1 MRNISVRHMAR
12 AVLGA
17 VLLVSCV
24 LAFPVPASAAGYA
37 RRIAIAPFASLT
49 KEDIGATV
57 SVLPRLLASRLMALA
72 GADVVLLPAGGGKA
86 PEEAAKEAKV
96 PLLLQGTVS
105 KLGKGYSIDTTVTDL
120 ETGKPAGAFFAA
132 ASTEDDIIA
141 QLGVLSGEIS
151 EKLFGVQGAIRATAP
166 PAPVAASPAAAP
178 APAPIPS
185 IGGATVGSAPAPVA
199 AAPAP
204 SAAVSAPPEGSV
216 SGKKWTPS
224 SIKRIARSGKISDE
238 LHGVVAGD
246 MDAEGNGEVLA
257 FGRSIIH
264 VYRVKGNELLPH
276 TRITRGMPGHILGID
291 AVDLDGDGTK
301 EILVSG
307 LEGEDLGSSV
317 LKRKGDVY
325 EPAAGRIPYYL
336 VVLPDWQG
344 KPVVVGQQLGSDA
357 PFKGRLYTMSWT
369 GKTLV
374 AGAPLPADT
383 RIAPL
388 SSGIPGMT
396 SARFGKEWRLIYTD
410 ADGHLRVLDASGK
423 TEYRTRGIFGAATD
437 DFEYGLTL
445 PRTGKARNPVRKA
458 ARVSAGPDDS
468 TLFLIP
474 KVKEGLLAMTSLQ
487 ESRSIAILQW
497 TDGELV
503 EKADTGESDFAFSGA
518 DVLSPP
524 PLRKGGKVI
533 ASAIE
538 PSGITK
544 GAVSRLELFSV
555 E

>member
-1 MRNISVRHMAR
+1 
-12 AVLGA
+12 
-17 VLLVSCV
+17 
-24 LAFPVPASAAGYA
+24 
-37 RRIAIAPFASLT
+37 
-49 KEDIGATV
+49 
-57 SVLPRLLASRLMALA
+57 
-72 GADVVLLPAGGGKA
+72 
-86 PEEAAKEAKV
+86 
-96 PLLLQGTVS
+96 VS

-166 PAPVAASPAAAP
+166 PAPGAASPAP
-178 APAPIPS
+178 APAPAPS
-185 IGGATVGSAPAPVA
+185 IGGAPVVSVPAPTA
-199 AAPAP
+199 TAPPTPTP
-204 SAAVSAPPEGSV
+204 SAAASEPAGRSVPE
-216 SGKKWTPS
+216 KKWTPS
-224 SIKRIARSGKISDE
+224 SIKRISRSDKIPDV

-246 MDAEGNGEVLA
+246 VDAEGNGEVLA
-257 FGRSIIH
+257 FGRSTIY

-276 TRITRGMPGHILGID
+276 TRITRGLPGHILGID

-336 VVLPDWQG
+336 VVLPDWEG
-344 KPVVVGQQLGSDA
+344 KPVVVGQQLGSAA
-357 PFKGRLYTMSWT
+357 PFKGRLLTMSWT

-374 AGAPLPADT
+374 AGAPHPVDT

-388 SSGIPGMT
+388 SAGGIPGLS
-396 SARFGKEWRLIYTD
+396 SARFGKEWRLVYTD
-410 ADGHLRVLDASGK
+410 PDGHLRVLDAAGK
-423 TEYRTRGIFGAATD
+423 PEYRSRGSFGAATD

-445 PRTGKARNPVRKA
+445 PKTGKVRNPVRKA
-458 ARVSAGPDDS
+458 ARVSAGADDS
-468 TLFLIP
+468 PLFLIP
-474 KVKEGLLAMTSLQ
+474 KVKEGLLAMTSL
-487 ESRSIAILQW
+487 EASSSIVLLQW
-497 TDGELV
+497 SDGELV
-503 EKADTGESDFAFSGA
+503 ERADTGESDFAYSGA
-518 DVLSPP
+518 DFFPP
-524 PLRKGGKVI
+524 LPLRKGGKVI

-538 PSGITK
+538 QSGALK
-544 GAVSRLELFSV
+544 EAVSRLDLYSV